1 MSVKEAKPVL
11 GGTRIRQRKRSINVP
26 LDHSTFA
33 EEVVAIFQDAATEE
47 ADVETN
53 LVRFLRA
60 SAACPENFRRRVS
73 CPVAPSASS
82 PSLPHIALTRPSAR
96 LSSLA

>member
-1 MSVKEAKPVL
+1 ML

-33 EEVVAIFQDAATEE
+33 DEVVAIFQDAATEE

-53 LVRFLRA
+53 LVRPRA
-60 SAACPENFRRRVS
+60 ALSPSPPRR
-73 CPVAPSASS
+73 PLA
-82 PSLPHIALTRPSAR
+82 PSLPLNALTRPSCGR
-96 LSSLA
+96 SSRA